1 MGMVYI
7 DTGRIGVN
15 RSAYLN
21 WEKRRKAPKKGNF
34 RKIEGVLKERLPFL
48 RNTTF

>member
-15 RSAYLN
+15 RSEPKCLPELG
-21 WEKRRKAPKKGNF
+21 EKA
-34 RKIEGVLKERLPFL
+34 EGSQEGKF
-48 RNTTF
+48 